1 MAYSHLVKMDFESV
15 GDLIGL
21 RYKLLWARMRSR
33 NGRIA
38 IFMLGYLI
46 FVLVMLL
53 LGTGGFGAGI
63 IAVRSGK
70 ALTVARI
77 VLGSLYVEMIL
88 LTVIVGWGLNAVFS
102 DLEIRRYPVGAIERR
117 ITRHLVALVDPFWFL
132 GLAMDVG
139 LAFGLYIMGV
149 GSFGIGLIAV
159 VLLFISNY
167 LAARVVGVF
176 VDRLMQHKIGS
187 LVLLASIIGMAVSAG
202 QIPVMMKHNPAVA
215 AEAVSVLRFTP
226 PFGAAAAI
234 TGSSSQAGWGVAI
247 VVNWL
252 VVLAG
257 ALVALERRPAQ
268 RQKLPTTAISFES
281 IYDRIGARFGAERAP
296 LVSHWLRFYT
306 RNNRFRTLALLALPV
321 LAFITYSFSFG
332 RPRGNLDALFIAAL
346 GTFPLAGFMAPA
358 RFAVNQFGY
367 VSGGYRRYFLLP
379 TDAAAALRTGSYAS
393 MLLGAPLIVLAAIAW
408 VVFSPRPFDGRMLLM
423 LAASGIAGLLTFHS
437 LGLWT
442 SILGPRRGNY
452 NQSLGND
459 LSLAGNIVFIGGM
472 FVCLL
477 TPHLL
482 AKVAPALVSPHDWWI
497 AVIPA
502 AFALLFYVYSLR
514 ATGTLFL
521 RRREQLMVVVEGRG

>member
-1 MAYSHLVKMDFESV
+1 VNRSI

-21 RYKLLWARMRSR
+21 RYKLLWARTRSR

-38 IFMLGYLI
+38 IFMVGYLI

-70 ALTVARI
+70 ALAVARI

-88 LTVIVGWGLNAVFS
+88 LTVILGFGLNAMFS
-102 DLEIRRYPVGAIERR
+102 DLELRRYPVGAIERR
-117 ITRHLVALVDPFWFL
+117 VTRHLVALIDPFWFL
-132 GLAMDVG
+132 GLAMYVG
-139 LAFGLYIMGV
+139 LAFGLYVMGV

-187 LVLLASIIGMAVSAG
+187 LVLMASIIGMAVGAG
-202 QIPVMMKHNPAVA
+202 QIPVMMKHNPALA

-234 TGSSSQAGWGVAI
+234 TGSSSQAGSGMAI
-247 VVNWL
+247 VVIWL
-252 VVLAG
+252 VALAG

-281 IYDRIGARFGAERAP
+281 IYDRIGARFGAEHAP
-296 LVSHWLRFYT
+296 LVAHWLRFYT

-321 LAFITYSFSFG
+321 LAFLTYSFG

-346 GTFPLAGFMAPA
+346 GTFPLAGFMASA

-367 VSGGYRRYFLLP
+367 TGGGYRRYFLLP
-379 TDAAAALRTGSYAS
+379 TDAAAALRTGSYVS

-452 NQSLGND
+452 NQNLGND

-472 FVCLL
+472 FACLL
-477 TPHLL
+477 TPQLL

-502 AFALLFYVYSLR
+502 ALALLFYLYSLR
-514 ATGTLFL
+514 ATGALFR

>member
-1 MAYSHLVKMDFESV
+1 MAYSHLVKLDFERIGS
-15 GDLIGL
+15 LIGL
-21 RYKLLWARMRSR
+21 RYKLLWAHTRSR

-38 IFMLGYLI
+38 IFIVGYLI
-46 FVLVMLL
+46 FVLVVVL
-53 LGTGGFGAGI
+53 LGTGGFGAGMV
-63 IAVRSGK
+63 AVRSGN
-70 ALTVARI
+70 ALTVARV

-88 LTVIVGWGLNAVFS
+88 LTVILGFGLNAMFS
-102 DLEIRRYPVGAIERR
+102 DLELRRYPVGALERR
-117 ITRHLVALVDPFWFL
+117 VTRHLVALIDPFWFL

-139 LAFGLYIMGV
+139 LALGLYIMGV

-187 LVLLASIIGMAVSAG
+187 LVLMASIIGMAVGAG
-202 QIPVMMKHNPAVA
+202 QIPAMMKHNPAAVA
-215 AEAVSVLRFTP
+215 QVVSVLRFTP
-226 PFGAAAAI
+226 PFGAAVAI
-234 TGSSSQAGWGVAI
+234 TGSSSQAGWGMAI
-247 VVNWL
+247 IVLWL
-252 VVLAG
+252 VALAG

-268 RQKLPTTAISFES
+268 RQKLPTTTISFES
-281 IYDRIGARFGAERAP
+281 IYDRIGARFGAEQAP
-296 LVSHWLRFYT
+296 LVSQWLRFYL
-306 RNNRFRTLALLALPV
+306 RNNRFRTLALLALPI
-321 LAFITYSFSFG
+321 LAFITYSFA

-346 GTFPLAGFMAPA
+346 GTFPLAGFMGSA

-367 VSGGYRRYFLLP
+367 SGGGYRRYFLLP

-393 MLLGAPLIVLAAIAW
+393 LLLGAPLLVLAAIAW
-408 VVFSPRPFDGRMLLM
+408 IVFSPGPFDGRMLFM
-423 LAASGIAGLLTFHS
+423 LAASGIAGLLTFHA

-452 NQSLGND
+452 NQNLGND

-472 FVCLL
+472 LVCLL

-482 AKVAPALVSPHDWWI
+482 AQVAPALVSPHDWWT

-502 AFALLFYVYSLR
+502 ALAVLFYVCSLH
-514 ATGTLFL
+514 AAATLFL
-521 RRREQLMVVVEGRG
+521 RRREQLMAVVEGRG